1 MSTEHGRAQPGFAL
15 LSGAGFSPS
24 INSIFRVFGAS
35 EGRHL
40 HG

>member
-1 MSTEHGRAQPGFAL
+1 MSGYDANSGL

>member
-1 MSTEHGRAQPGFAL
+1 MSYHDGLPGL

-24 INSIFRVFGAS
+24 IDSIFRVFGAS

>member
-1 MSTEHGRAQPGFAL
+1 MSNRRRKSAL
-15 LSGAGFSPS
+15 LSKAGFSPS

>member
-1 MSTEHGRAQPGFAL
+1 MSTRIAAAAL

-24 INSIFRVFGAS
+24 IDSVFRVFGAS

>member
-1 MSTEHGRAQPGFAL
+1 MSTNHGHALLTVAL

-24 INSIFRVFGAS
+24 INSISRVFGAS
-35 EGRHL
+35 EGRVP